1 MASTKKGR
9 ASVCLEKPH
18 LDCDRQVAAFQ
29 EQVDHFSSRHPFA
42 RLASVYY
49 QKFVELKEHKAW
61 GPLVKSVVKKYRRPN
76 PNSGDPTLA
85 TPSEFLSFI
94 LDDLKNRHTEN
105 VDQHWRPQH
114 LSCPFCTLGFTVYA
128 HMEELSEDS
137 AYFFTKVS
145 ELLDKELF

>member
-1 MASTKKGR
+1 MD
-9 ASVCLEKPH
+9 KPH
-18 LDCDRQVAAFQ
+18 LHCHRQVGAFK
-29 EQVDHFSSRHPFA
+29 VSRLTTFFPSRHPLA

-61 GPLVKSVVKKYRRPN
+61 GPLVKSVVKKYRRPD
-76 PNSGDPTLA
+76 PKSGDPSLA

-94 LDDLKNRHTEN
+94 LDDLKTRGVEK